1 MKHTVNTKWIRD
13 QAFSANISGH
23 EIIVEK
29 ESQEEE
35 GIGSSPKK
43 LMLLALGGCT
53 GIDVITILKK
63 MRVELNDLNIIV
75 EGELTE
81 ELPRYYQSMHVIYEF
96 TGKDLSPE
104 KLKRAVELSEEKYC
118 GVRALYVKAIKVT
131 SEIRIT
137 EI

>member
-1 MKHTVNTKWIRD
+1 MKHTVNAKWIRD
-13 QAFSANISGH
+13 QAFASSISGH

-29 ESQEEE
+29 ESPEAE

-53 GIDVITILKK
+53 GIDVVTTLKK
-63 MRVELNDLNIIV
+63 MRVELKDLNITV

-81 ELPRYYQSMHVIYEF
+81 EIPRYYKMMHVIYEF

-104 KLKRAVELSEEKYC
+104 ILKKAVELSEEKYC

-131 SEIRIT
+131 SEIRII